1 MVLID
6 PYDVGVSA
14 AHFLAQEDTAEH
26 NQVRY
31 VLNGPEDV
39 TGEQITAL
47 VEKHISATVGEVRYN
62 DISFVDYIADQQT
75 SESKN
80 VLRSIRYAA
89 IPMWEGKAKADT
101 TSKEVLRL
109 YAPKRT
115 MAEVFEAMVRE

>member
-1 MVLID
+1 MALID
-6 PYDVGVSA
+6 PYDVGVFA
-14 AHFLAQEDTAEH
+14 AHLLAQEDIAEH
-26 NQVRY
+26 NQASY
-31 VLNGPEDV
+31 VLNGPEHV
-39 TGEQITAL
+39 TGEQTTAL
-47 VEKHISATVGEVRYN
+47 VEKHIGATVGEIRYN
-62 DISFVDYIADQQT
+62 DFSFVNYIAEQQT
-75 SESKN
+75 SEPKN